1 MTRSKNCKTAPA
13 TRSSPSTLWPNRASA
28 RQPQMAAVRANFAL
42 KLSRSLFNR
51 PQRVNNLVGFGPRTE
66 PLSNS
71 LCSGRSSV
79 GASNRWKRRNGH
91 NDRCS
96 KQRCDVALIV
106 PDSQSPSL
114 IIVEQDAFLANL
126 LLEYLVL
133 RDQVMDHFLLLAL
146 DPADQDEEI
155 DVPRL
160 QNEVHGCA
168 SVVKRWKDRS
178 P

>member
-1 MTRSKNCKTAPA
+1 M
-13 TRSSPSTLWPNRASA
+13 LRAVDVKE
-28 RQPQMAAVRANFAL
+28 RQ
-42 KLSRSLFNR
+42 KLSGEQHGRGQKVVPGGERHDHLADSR
-51 PQRVNNLVGFGPRTE
+51 PTDLVLPAVAVVLSHGDQRPMPAEDGVGSE
-66 PLSNS
+66 
-71 LCSGRSSV
+71 
-79 GASNRWKRRNGH
+79 
-91 NDRCS
+91 
-96 KQRCDVALIV
+96 QRADLLETLPAEKLGLHG
-106 PDSQSPSL
+106 QSPSL
-114 IIVEQDAFLANL
+114 IIVEQDPFLANP
-126 LLEYLVL
+126 LLEYPVL